1 MLRNLILA
9 TGGLL
14 ALVVPE
20 LFQDCFD
27 GLRQSRYLWLYQ
39 AACGTRAAAF
49 VAATVPWKRVL
60 RRRPKARIRVES
72 KPGTARMGPLQM
84 LHKATADLLITNDG
98 PPIRL
103 VTHARLT
110 NVAPGFTWAIRGCL
124 EVRTAGPEGGG
135 LIRVGFTSPRCSRTT
150 KWSTSGLLSSG
161 QSKWDTFGGGKF
173 SLRACSGSICCST
186 SIWISKTPCTRFSR
200 WGFISLLL
208 MIARLSS

>member
-20 LFQDCFD
+20 LFQDFFD

-39 AACGTRAAAF
+39 AACGTWAAAF
-49 VAATVPWKRVL
+49 VAATVPWKRVF

-110 NVAPGFTWAIRGCL
+110 NVAPGFTWAL
-124 EVRTAGPEGGG
+124 EDARKYEPRDLKGGHGLVSHRHSAAG
-135 LIRVGFTSPRCSRTT
+135 RQ
-150 KWSTSGLLSSG
+150 SG
-161 QSKWDTFGGGKF
+161 QPVDCRRQV
-173 SLRACSGSICCST
+173 RAYGTRSEVGSSV
-186 SIWISKTPCTRFSR
+186 
-200 WGFISLLL
+200 
-208 MIARLSS
+208 